1 MGSTSYTD
9 YQVTNKIQKEPIR
22 VIEHFMVHG
31 EWLSI
36 TPENQQ
42 TTIDSSDMNKTKPPK
57 EKRIQTSKE
66 IHSYFGKLAKGHP
79 LDTEELKEHIVEG
92 IKYCPSTVTTH
103 LLYFADIKGMNR
115 QDVFNAA
122 LPIVIASKPGFTF
135 IQTLIRGLVRQDA
148 WKLISTFIR
157 DDVSSKVNQ
166 FVFELLEHNI
176 KKRNRRCLR
185 EMPRQ
190 GRIANRIRGHLKM
203 RPAKWR
209 HIFAGGSKGS
219 IVTFMSNND
228 WNKIEYTKIS
238 VYNLAMN
245 YHAFMK
251 HDKMRFKAFLSL
263 HPETS
268 LAMKKCRFKKNRL
281 YLSQKEIYDNYVV
294 PMLKEGD
301 KKCRK

>member
-1 MGSTSYTD
+1 MGSMSYTD
-9 YQVTNKIQKEPIR
+9 YQVTNKIQTAPIR
-22 VIEHFMVHG
+22 VIEHFMIHG

-36 TPENQQ
+36 TP
-42 TTIDSSDMNKTKPPK
+42 TTQISSVTREKAPK
-57 EKRIQTSKE
+57 EKRVQTSKE
-66 IHSYFGKLAKGHP
+66 FHAYFGRLAKGSP
-79 LDTEELKEHIVEG
+79 LDVEELKEHIVEG

-122 LPIVIASKPGFTF
+122 LPIVIESKPGFTF
-135 IQTLIRGLVRQDA
+135 IQTLVRGLVRQDA

-166 FVFELLEHNI
+166 FVFELLAYHI
-176 KKRNRRCLR
+176 KKRNRKCLR

-209 HIFAGGSKGS
+209 HILAGGSRGS
-219 IVTFMSNND
+219 IVSFMSSND

-238 VYNLAMN
+238 VYNLATN

-263 HPETS
+263 HPDTAA
-268 LAMKKCRFKKNRL
+268 AMKKCRFKKHRL

-294 PMLKEGD
+294 PMLKEGN
-301 KKCRK
+301 KKWQK